1 MIVLNLFNFKDMTTE
16 KFQAAIQLF
25 DKANSQDP
33 NQEIWEGQSYPKEV
47 LYGERM
53 TAMLTQFD
61 SEASEEVQLA
71 VRCQHI
77 CRWEIPR
84 DSYEMNRVGYLQ
96 WRTDL
101 KKFHAKKA
109 GEILSSLGYSDT
121 IIEKVAF
128 LLQKK
133 QLKKNE
139 DTQTVEDVICL
150 VFLQFY
156 FDPFIEKHS
165 EEKIIDIVQKT
176 WKKMSV
182 KGHDAALQL
191 SYSETSLTLVKKA
204 LGL

>member
-1 MIVLNLFNFKDMTTE
+1 MNTE

-25 DKANSQDP
+25 DEANSKDP
-33 NQEIWEGQSYPKEV
+33 NQEIWEGKSYPKEV

-53 TAMLTQFD
+53 TSMLAKFD

-71 VRCQHI
+71 ARCQHI

-84 DSYEMNRVGYLQ
+84 DSYEMNRTGYLL

-109 GEILSSLGYSDT
+109 GEILKSVGYDDEV
-121 IIEKVAF
+121 IEKVSF

-133 QLKKNE
+133 QLKRNA
-139 DTQTVEDVICL
+139 DTQTIEDVICL

-156 FDPFIEKHS
+156 FDPFVAKHS
-165 EEKIIDIVQKT
+165 EEKMVDIVKKT
-176 WKKMSV
+176 WQKMSE

-191 SYSETSLTLVKKA
+191 TYSEKSLALIKKA

>member
-1 MIVLNLFNFKDMTTE
+1 MATE
-16 KFQAAIQLF
+16 KFQAAISLF
-25 DKANSQDP
+25 DKANSFDP
-33 NQEIWEGQSYPKEV
+33 NKEIWNGKEYAKEV

-53 TAMLTQFD
+53 STMLENFAP
-61 SEASEEVQLA
+61 EASEEVQLA
-71 VRCQHI
+71 ARCQHI

-84 DSYEMNRVGYLQ
+84 DSYEMNRTGYLK
-96 WRTDL
+96 WRTEL

-109 GEILSSLGYSDT
+109 SEILASVGYDAEVQ
-121 IIEKVAF
+121 EKVSF

-133 QLKKNE
+133 QLKRNV
-139 DTQTVEDVICL
+139 DTQTIEDVICL

-165 EEKIIDIVQKT
+165 EEKIVDIVQKT
-176 WKKMSV
+176 WAKMSE

-191 SYSETSLTLVKKA
+191 SYSDKGLNLVKKA

>member
-1 MIVLNLFNFKDMTTE
+1 MATE
-16 KFQAAIQLF
+16 KFQLAIQLF
-25 DKANSQDP
+25 DKANNEDP
-33 NQEIWEGQSYPKEV
+33 NQEIWEGKSYPKEV
-47 LYGERM
+47 LYGQRM

-61 SEASEEVQLA
+61 SESSEEIQLA
-71 VRCQHI
+71 ARCQHI

-109 GEILSSLGYSDT
+109 GEILASVGYSDV

-156 FDPFIEKHS
+156 FDDFIAKHP
-165 EEKIIDIVQKT
+165 EEKMIDIVMKT
-176 WKKMSV
+176 WKKMSE

-191 SYSETSLTLVKKA
+191 SYSETSLTIVKKA